1 MYLCPLPYSC
11 RQSLSN
17 LDRVSMAIS
26 IYIQTLSIILAVQ
39 STSCSLTPSHRRY
52 ARPAMATSVSPN
64 TTYMDVMSQQLHH
77 LIPTV
82 SIRLV
87 LIMLQLL
94 RTAFLLVQATVCCRL
109 YNRIQAAEV
118 VWTTKKMWCKRHTL
132 VWLIEQLS
140 KYKIVM
146 EGAWLYFIHVIWS
159 EIWLELHT
167 FW

>member
-1 MYLCPLPYSC
+1 MATNTCSISADYLSTAFRKQIKSAGLGCGQLTGNYYAVYYVLSQLCGYMFLCPLPYSC

-17 LDRVSMAIS
+17 LDRVSMAK
-26 IYIQTLSIILAVQ
+26 YTPPNTVDYLS
-39 STSCSLTPSHRRY
+39 STEQVLQPHSQPQEIW
-52 ARPAMATSVSPN
+52 PAMATSVSPN

-109 YNRIQAAEV
+109 YNRSQAAEV
-118 VWTTKKMWCKRHTL
+118 V
-132 VWLIEQLS
+132 
-140 KYKIVM
+140 
-146 EGAWLYFIHVIWS
+146 
-159 EIWLELHT
+159 
-167 FW
+167 